1 MEQFPVNETDLTEEI
16 KKLINEKGLEVVTSK
31 IIRNH
36 LETKFNCD
44 FEKHKSH
51 LDNLIEECIGNYL
64 KEIVKNEGKKEE
76 EGNDKIEK
84 KNIQEKT
91 VKQEEDPQLSSSEF
105 SDVDNVERSSKIVQ
119 DSSQTKKGN
128 KRKISSNEPST
139 SKTSLNEENDDMVSS
154 IKRRRSAAPLPKRT
168 SKQKEKK
175 KEKGS
180 STKRQTQFTK
190 ICALSP
196 ELSDLLG
203 KSYMRRSEV
212 VKGVWTYLKS
222 NNLQDPKKKQFYFL
236 DDPLKRIFGSSKT
249 KFKAFG
255 MMGILNKHVKDVEFL
270 DVESR
275 RIAEAEI
282 AKIIDEE
289 NKTNKSA
296 IHSDTGEEDDEGE
309 EGEEEEMEGGN
320 DGGGNKLSNKCDD
333 VSDEKKI
340 GVKASSKASSSS
352 EGEEEEEE

>member
-1 MEQFPVNETDLTEEI
+1 MPVNFVR
-16 KKLINEKGLEVVTSK
+16 KNEKMGISFVKVNFIFYINSWEGFLSNIYITR
-31 IIRNH
+31 ILIY
-36 LETKFNCD
+36 FN
-44 FEKHKSH
+44 F
-51 LDNLIEECIGNYL
+51 
-64 KEIVKNEGKKEE
+64 
-76 EGNDKIEK
+76 
-84 KNIQEKT
+84 
-91 VKQEEDPQLSSSEF
+91 
-105 SDVDNVERSSKIVQ
+105 
-119 DSSQTKKGN
+119 
-128 KRKISSNEPST
+128 
-139 SKTSLNEENDDMVSS
+139 
-154 IKRRRSAAPLPKRT
+154 
-168 SKQKEKK
+168 
-175 KEKGS
+175 
-180 STKRQTQFTK
+180 
-190 ICALSP
+190 
-196 ELSDLLG
+196 
-203 KSYMRRSEV
+203 
-212 VKGVWTYLKS
+212 
-222 NNLQDPKKKQFYFL
+222 
-236 DDPLKRIFGSSKT
+236 
-249 KFKAFG
+249 FKAFG

>member
-1 MEQFPVNETDLTEEI
+1 MCRALSI
-16 KKLINEKGLEVVTSK
+16 YC
-31 IIRNH
+31 RNFWGFW
-36 LETKFNCD
+36 LAICKF
-44 FEKHKSH
+44 E
-51 LDNLIEECIGNYL
+51 
-64 KEIVKNEGKKEE
+64 VKNECKILKFEWFPCESEPNLRIFLWVIKTIYQCYDKER
-76 EGNDKIEK
+76 
-84 KNIQEKT
+84 
-91 VKQEEDPQLSSSEF
+91 LSVSVRKCQSA
-105 SDVDNVERSSKIVQ
+105 NLT
-119 DSSQTKKGN
+119 TKKPLHLFN
-128 KRKISSNEPST
+128 FFSNFF
-139 SKTSLNEENDDMVSS
+139 
-154 IKRRRSAAPLPKRT
+154 R
-168 SKQKEKK
+168 
-175 KEKGS
+175 
-180 STKRQTQFTK
+180 

-282 AKIIDEE
+282 AKILDEE

-296 IHSDTGEEDDEGE
+296 IHSDSGEEDEEGE
-309 EGEEEEMEGGN
+309 EEEEMEGGN
-320 DGGGNKLSNKCDD
+320 DGGNKLSNKSDD

-340 GVKASSKASSSS
+340 GVKASSKASTSS
-352 EGEEEEEE
+352 EGEEEEEEE

>member
-44 FEKHKSH
+44 FEKHKSR
-51 LDNLIEECIGNYL
+51 LDKLIEECIGNYL

-84 KNIQEKT
+84 KNFEEKT
-91 VKQEEDPQLSSSEF
+91 KQEEDSQLSSSEF
-105 SDVDNVERSSKIVQ
+105 SDVDNIEKSSKIVQ
-119 DSSQTKKGN
+119 NSSQTKKGN
-128 KRKISSNEPST
+128 KRKTSSNEPST
-139 SKTSLNEENDDMVSS
+139 SKTSLDEENDDMVSS

-203 KSYMRRSEV
+203 KGYMRRSEV

-282 AKIIDEE
+282 AKILDEE

-296 IHSDTGEEDDEGE
+296 IHSDSGEEDEEGE
-309 EGEEEEMEGGN
+309 EEEEMEGGN
-320 DGGGNKLSNKCDD
+320 DGGNKLSNKSDD

-340 GVKASSKASSSS
+340 GVKASSKASTSS
-352 EGEEEEEE
+352 EGEEEEEEE